1 MGAISAAPGPC
12 EPRAGARRLLT
23 VVRIR
28 YDPAAMA
35 RRSENSL
42 NQIVGLVVI
51 LGGVFLLVS
60 LLVFTQGKNL
70 WKQRVTITA
79 DFRQVSGL
87 REGSAVQIEGI
98 EIGTVIKREFVWVDY
113 PCNPQTEDRGRF
125 GQGRTDDCDRTMFC
139 ASEGRCA
146 ELESYSFNKDLHAP
160 CEEDSQCGQGEVC
173 VTKEMRRRYR
183 GVLWTGGTGIC
194 DGFTTD
200 HSRIRVTLSVF
211 QDSMM
216 HIRDDS
222 RAAIS
227 QNGVLGDQIIQISV
241 GRGQPIEAD
250 GRIQTTPSM
259 TETIDA
265 VKEKVDGGFVKVE
278 EAIGGIAELAAAMG
292 DGETVKNIENRL
304 AAANENLRNTA
315 AGKGMVGAMLNDEDL
330 LRSFG
335 SSLRGVQDGA
345 SDLDHFLAKGQK
357 ALTKFDDSMQP
368 LVDDGRKQMAA
379 ISGALHDPYNVN
391 VSTRL
396 LYDSQGKMLKSVQ
409 DTLGNVNKIVAGI
422 ERGEG
427 TVGRLVRDPKVYDDM
442 VEFFRGLQRSAK
454 IQFLIRWALSSD
466 KPERPAR

>member
-1 MGAISAAPGPC
+1 M
-12 EPRAGARRLLT
+12 AG
-23 VVRIR
+23 
-28 YDPAAMA
+28 
-35 RRSENSL
+35 RSEQGL
-42 NQIVGLVVI
+42 NQIVGLTVIISGILIVVGLI
-51 LGGVFLLVS
+51 VFS
-60 LLVFTQGKNL
+60 QGKNL
-70 WKQRVTITA
+70 WKPTVTITA

-87 REGSAVQIEGI
+87 REGSAVQIEGM
-98 EIGTVIKREFVWVDY
+98 EIGTVVKREFVWVDY

-139 ASEGRCA
+139 ANEGRCA

-160 CEEDSQCGQGEVC
+160 CEEDSQCSQGEVC
-173 VTKEMRRRYR
+173 VTAEMRRRYR

-222 RAAIS
+222 RAVIS

-241 GRGQPIEAD
+241 GRGQPIVEN

-292 DGETVKNIENRL
+292 DGETVKNIQDRL
-304 AAANENLRNTA
+304 AAADENLRNTA
-315 AGKGMVGAMLNDEDL
+315 AGKGTVGAMLNDEDL

-335 SSLRGVQDGA
+335 SSLRGVRDGA
-345 SDLDHFLAKGQK
+345 ADLDHFLAKGQK

-368 LVDDGRKQMAA
+368 LVDDGRKKMAA
-379 ISGALHDPYNVN
+379 ISNALHDPYNVN

-442 VEFFRGLQRSAK
+442 VEFFRGLQRDAK